1 MILSVVLILTIIW
14 SGFALDAH
22 LNEFDLSPVE
32 LARPFISLFAIL
44 MVILSLAF
52 LLSMILPSSNSASMI
67 SGFLLIASYF
77 ISSLV
82 NLDEKLEG
90 TNRFRHKSITREAQP
105 WKAWIFR
112 NWCFCS
118 VFPGL
123 YLPGDVYV
131 REM

>member
-1 MILSVVLILTIIW
+1 LELIVAQSISRAKVFAGSLLAMILSVVLILTIIW

-52 LLSMILPSSNSASMI
+52 LLSMILHSSNSASMI

-82 NLDEKLEG
+82 NLDEKFEG
-90 TNRFRHKSITREAQP
+90 INRFSP
-105 WKAWIFR
+105 
-112 NWCFCS
+112 
-118 VFPGL
+118 
-123 YLPGDVYV
+123 
-131 REM
+131 